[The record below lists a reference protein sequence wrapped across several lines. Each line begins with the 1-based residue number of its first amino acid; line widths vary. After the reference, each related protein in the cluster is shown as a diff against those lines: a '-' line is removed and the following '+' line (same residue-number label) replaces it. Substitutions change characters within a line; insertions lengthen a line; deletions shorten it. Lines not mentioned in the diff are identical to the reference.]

1 MDFQKCKL
9 SVCRKSKNAVA
20 LVLLSASAFSVGAR
34 RVLRAGAWVRSLRG
48 TRVPI
53 YTAHRGTLFDAAT
66 AEVGEAL
73 DRRSAKSIGIVT
85 EHLLRDTEYEATQ
98 RTA

>member
-1 MDFQKCKL
+1 
-9 SVCRKSKNAVA
+9 
-20 LVLLSASAFSVGAR
+20 
-34 RVLRAGAWVRSLRG
+34 
-48 TRVPI
+48 VPI
-53 YTAHRGTLFDAAT
+53 YTAHIGTLFDAAT

-73 DRRSAKSIGIVT
+73 DRRSAKSIGIGT